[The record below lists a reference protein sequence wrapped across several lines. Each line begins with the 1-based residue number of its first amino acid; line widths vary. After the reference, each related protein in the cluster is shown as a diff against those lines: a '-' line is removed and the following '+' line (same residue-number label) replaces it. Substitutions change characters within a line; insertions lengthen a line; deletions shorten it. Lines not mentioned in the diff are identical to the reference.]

1 MTEFTPWTALLGGGL
16 IGLASAILLLSQNRI
31 AGVSGIAAGLL
42 QPAGK
47 AESWRW
53 MFIAGLVLGTVLY
66 TWVGGDTSRIVIT
79 SDTTT
84 LVVSGLLVGFG
95 TRMGGGC
102 TSGHGV
108 CGISRGSIRSIV
120 ATLTFM
126 STAAIVVY
134 ITRHVA

>member
-16 IGLASAILLLSQNRI
+16 IGLASAILLLSQSRI

-42 QPAGK
+42 QSAGK